1 MINLSTSL
9 PSSPLLSGISSPT
22 PSPLLV
28 EMVRGAAD
36 PAWVQPAISAALLLV
51 GAAIGSVSTY
61 VLERRREARE
71 DALRGIAERREDY
84 HRFDDPLRI
93 HVGELTLIGEKII
106 ANAIQRKAWED
117 SVVFAETVD
126 ELEQATV
133 EDIPR
138 MWALNIAVSLISSD
152 EVAEAALSY
161 VSAVQNA
168 AAIEPGDT
176 VSFPQARKAGD
187 VLAQTVR
194 DRLTGP
200 VPPKS
205 DLA

>member
-1 MINLSTSL
+1 M
-9 PSSPLLSGISSPT
+9 
-22 PSPLLV
+22 
-28 EMVRGAAD
+28 
-36 PAWVQPAISAALLLV
+36 
-51 GAAIGSVSTY
+51 
-61 VLERRREARE
+61 
-71 DALRGIAERREDY
+71 
-84 HRFDDPLRI
+84 
-93 HVGELTLIGEKII
+93 
-106 ANAIQRKAWED
+106 
-117 SVVFAETVD
+117 VFAETVD